1 MKLVDVRISSTM
13 SGVPIKNQTI
23 DRALD
28 ICAALIG
35 ADGIKRI
42 TIEWDPEETPETP
55 SPPKL
60 PEPPELLIHQNQP
73 GQPEPQIQLGPPTYR
88 NPPEPTQYPEQDCA
102 IIDHPDLNPVQLLE
116 EITQPPEEI
125 PQTPEEITQPP
136 EEITQPPEDIPVFTE
151 TERIPKGK
159 LGKFTDLG
167 TCGLGYHSTKNG
179 LVICCGTTKVYT
191 TWNVMETLPYPIK
204 RDTLKHLNKQK
215 RDAISHFSEWIRQGK
230 PKIYKDP
237 DAEFRQM
244 LIPETRPSE
253 GGNYENT
260 SGEYD

>member
-1 MKLVDVRISSTM
+1 M

-42 TIEWDPEETPETP
+42 TVEWEPEETPETP
-55 SPPKL
+55 GPPKL

-88 NPPEPTQYPEQDCA
+88 NPPEQTQYPEQECA
-102 IIDHPDLNPVQLLE
+102 IIDHPESKSVALFEKMIQLPK
-116 EITQPPEEI
+116 EIPPEGIPPEETTQPQKEI
-125 PQTPEEITQPP
+125 PQQP
-136 EEITQPPEDIPVFTE
+136 TDIPVFTE
-151 TERIPKGK
+151 IGRIPKGK

-167 TCGLGYHSTKNG
+167 TCGLGYHATKTG
-179 LVICCGTTKVYT
+179 LVICYGTTKVYT
-191 TWNVMETLPYPIK
+191 TWKDMEDLPYPIK
-204 RDTLKHLNKQK
+204 LSTLKHLSKLK
-215 RDAISHFSEWIRQGK
+215 KEAISHFSEWIRQGK
-230 PKIYKDP
+230 PEIYKDL

-244 LIPETRPSE
+244 LIPDTRIHD
-253 GGNYENT
+253 GGEC
-260 SGEYD
+260 D